1 MMPKS
6 TIPFIFTVMVAL
18 LTIQVTAAKPDKG
31 FIKIFDGKTL
41 DGWEAMPAK
50 TAFAWSVEDGMIVGN
65 GAKARSYIVYQNKE
79 VADLEL
85 KFAYRFPGKGNSGVS
100 IRAIVDPTGKRGRT
114 LSAMVHVLAEGTTHI
129 TSGCACENEFHPV
142 AL

>member
-41 DGWEAMPAK
+41 DGWTAENGCRADVAKGTIRLLEGNGWLRSDRTFGDFLLHVEWKAEKDAMYDAGIYIRTQPGGSPFPSKGYQLNLLEGAPSIGIVGFSRNDTVPAK
-50 TAFAWSVEDGMIVGN
+50 SFG
-65 GAKARSYIVYQNKE
+65 
-79 VADLEL
+79 
-85 KFAYRFPGKGNSGVS
+85 
-100 IRAIVDPTGKRGRT
+100 
-114 LSAMVHVLAEGTTHI
+114 
-129 TSGCACENEFHPV
+129 
-142 AL
+142 